1 MYLAQCNNLYNCLW
15 TESVQYCIFR
25 VKVRIGKHFVD
36 CFFFLFWQIV
46 DEYNKQTEEI
56 EQLTDYLK
64 EKENELDN
72 YRQNI
77 SQVTVEKITSVSV
90 SLF

>member
-1 MYLAQCNNLYNCLW
+1 MCGAIICIIVFEQNRCNVVFLESKLELANILLTAW
-15 TESVQYCIFR
+15 
-25 VKVRIGKHFVD
+25 
-36 CFFFLFWQIV
+36 FFLFWQIV
-46 DEYNKQTEEI
+46 DEYNKQTQEI

-64 EKENELDN
+64 EKENELHN

-77 SQVTVEKITSVSV
+77 SQVTVEKITSVSG